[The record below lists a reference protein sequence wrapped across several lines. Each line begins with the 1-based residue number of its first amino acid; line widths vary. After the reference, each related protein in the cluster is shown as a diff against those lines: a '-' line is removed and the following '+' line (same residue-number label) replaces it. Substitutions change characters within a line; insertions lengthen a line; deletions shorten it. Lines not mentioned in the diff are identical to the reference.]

1 MTIMTRPFS
10 LRGALWISAGEDMVA
25 DRQRIELLLKIDE
38 LGSISRAA
46 KMMGWGYKAAWDAV
60 ETMNVLAGSPLVAK
74 AVGGRG
80 GGGTR
85 LTDQGHGLVKA
96 FRLIEREHRRFIET
110 LDRDAAGIA
119 DEALLSR
126 RTSMKTSARNQ
137 LPGRVLAVVEGA
149 LHDEIE
155 IDIGGQQRVVA
166 TVTRSSREALGLGIG
181 AEVFPLVKASSIIL
195 ASADA
200 QARFSARNQI
210 TGPVRRIITGAVS
223 TEVVLEMPNG
233 GHLVASITLA
243 SAQALAL
250 KEGDVVTAL
259 FKASAVILA
268 VVA

>member
-1 MTIMTRPFS
+1 
-10 LRGALWISAGEDMVA
+10 
-25 DRQRIELLLKIDE
+25 
-38 LGSISRAA
+38 
-46 KMMGWGYKAAWDAV
+46 
-60 ETMNVLAGSPLVAK
+60 
-74 AVGGRG
+74 
-80 GGGTR
+80 
-85 LTDQGHGLVKA
+85 
-96 FRLIEREHRRFIET
+96 
-110 LDRDAAGIA
+110 
-119 DEALLSR
+119 
-126 RTSMKTSARNQ
+126 MKTTARNQ
-137 LPGRVLAVVEGA
+137 LPGRVMVVAEGA

-155 IDIGGQQRVVA
+155 IDVGGHQRVVA
-166 TVTRSSREALGLGIG
+166 MVTRSSREALGLGIG
-181 AEVFPLVKASSIIL
+181 VEVFALVKASSIIL

-210 TGPVRRIITGAVS
+210 TGHVRRIITGAVS